1 MIEHMEEEPEKIR
14 VLHKLHEIHVNGLK
28 EQGYSEEEAFW
39 FGFAVT
45 CLYVWDANAE
55 VEIKLSEIFRLYLT
69 IYCEKIDKKIK
80 VENEPEFVELLKE
93 KYNQIRESVFESED
107 PYLSSQKLS
116 MIVHGEKSN
125 IIKQALTADGVL
137 SFAQATV
144 PMPFKLVKDI

>member
-1 MIEHMEEEPEKIR
+1 MPEPIQI
-14 VLHKLHEIHVNGLK
+14 LYKLYKVQTANLQ
-28 EQGYSEEEAFW
+28 EQGYNNEEVFW

-69 IYCEKIDKKIK
+69 IYCEKIDQKME
-80 VENEPEFVELLKE
+80 VEDETGFVDLLKE
-93 KYNQIRESVFESED
+93 KYNRIREIILQTED
-107 PYLSSQKLS
+107 PYLSSQKLG
-116 MIVHGEKSN
+116 MIVHGEKLN

-137 SFAQATV
+137 TYAQSKV